1 MSGFSEM
8 GDMEILIT
16 PEGTLNYT
24 YDLAGNVA
32 SIYSSSLNGASMA
45 YTYDTL
51 NRLSTVVDNNLP
63 ADSNATI
70 YAYDTASNLVTVTY
84 PNKLQS
90 TIQYDSLNR
99 LTSLNTATTTSSTPV
114 SSYSYQLGAT
124 GNRTG
129 ATEQTGRT
137 LTWNYDGIYRLTSE
151 AVQDP
156 SGGNGEVDY
165 TLDPVDIFASGIV
178 LSCVNFAISYFGEVK
193 VRTRNGIPALYQ
205 RPQKDETASAFSD
218 PSCPCADDHASSR
231 IQRPPGSQSCH
242 SSRRQRRPTRLYT
255 SHP

>member
-1 MSGFSEM
+1 VNSG
-8 GDMEILIT
+8 IPLN

-32 SIYSSSLNGASMA
+32 SIYSSSVHGASMA
-45 YTYDTL
+45 YTYDSL

-63 ADSNATI
+63 ADSNTTA
-70 YAYDTASNLVTVTY
+70 YAYDTASNLVTVTD

-99 LTSLNTATTTSSTPV
+99 LTALNTATQNFSAV
-114 SSYSYQLGAT
+114 AGYSYTLGVT